1 MRVSPTRGVQCFGIK
16 GNWHPDTSNH
26 LKSSKLEDQLL
37 AGFVFLL
44 SWPPSM
50 MSSISLNS
58 RSASKCPLRSLN
70 HKISKLNP
78 IYLILSIQ
86 SEFLTPKKEVP
97 KGRKLKCT
105 KSSGITILRKK
116 PPGRL
121 KLISKE
127 IFPTF
132 LEPIQVPNLS
142 VLNLPVILGQD
153 SF

>member
-1 MRVSPTRGVQCFGIK
+1 MPTEIIKPQDIKIETDLSYAEYPIRVLDTKERSPRREKVKMC
-16 GNWHPDTSNH
+16 
-26 LKSSKLEDQLL
+26 
-37 AGFVFLL
+37 
-44 SWPPSM
+44 
-50 MSSISLNS
+50 
-58 RSASKCPLRSLN
+58 
-70 HKISKLNP
+70 
-78 IYLILSIQ
+78 
-86 SEFLTPKKEVP
+86 
-97 KGRKLKCT
+97 

-142 VLNLPVILGQD
+142 VLNLPVISERY

>member
-1 MRVSPTRGVQCFGIK
+1 M
-16 GNWHPDTSNH
+16 
-26 LKSSKLEDQLL
+26 
-37 AGFVFLL
+37 
-44 SWPPSM
+44 
-50 MSSISLNS
+50 
-58 RSASKCPLRSLN
+58 
-70 HKISKLNP
+70 
-78 IYLILSIQ
+78 LSIQ

-97 KGRKLKCT
+97 EGRKLKCT

-116 PPGRL
+116 PLGRL

-142 VLNLPVILGQD
+142 VLNLLVISGRD